1 MQKKILT
8 LQSSFY
14 VDSPYAKYI
23 ANEEHDDS
31 YGLIY
36 YEFLH
41 EIGTLLE
48 VDIIFDQLNATNWLI
63 ADNRHMQIVYHKDA
77 DNNDQIEFIPKTT
90 DGEQSIQKMQ
100 EELLQNNSRY
110 LNFD

>member
-1 MQKKILT
+1 MQKKTLT
-8 LQSSFY
+8 LQPSFY
-14 VDSPYAKYI
+14 NESPYAKYI

-63 ADNRHMQIVYHKDA
+63 ADNSHMQIVYHKDA
-77 DNNDQIEFIPKTT
+77 ENNDQIEFIPKTMA
-90 DGEQSIQKMQ
+90 GEQAIQKME
-100 EELLQNNSRY
+100 EELLQDNSSY
-110 LNFD
+110 LTFD